1 VRRRKD
7 LGLYKLIEKA
17 GKTYYEYQGDAY
29 VPPVPLE
36 WLPRVKAMLI
46 FGCLVQAVLVFLMG
60 RLNFPS
66 FRRFYVVI
74 PFLLVMFGTGKSLL
88 SSFSLFTWKTRMT
101 LRQHHLS
108 WSSLTIGSL
117 ISLVSSVLLLLAV
130 LVYLVLQ
137 GGQLHEELLLL
148 ILCAA
153 QILLALTAFMFMK
166 GKTCVIKP
174 FQQTLPDA

>member
-46 FGCLVQAVLVFLMG
+46 FGCLVQAVLVF
-60 RLNFPS
+60 
-66 FRRFYVVI
+66 
-74 PFLLVMFGTGKSLL
+74 FGTGKSLL